1 MKKSVITLG
10 GKRVLLGLLFLF
22 GMLMMES
29 CSSCKRNKRYWSRH
43 RVCSNPVRLA
53 EQNDT
58 IPQYAFDNN
67 TIIMYK

>member
-10 GKRVLLGLLFLF
+10 GRRVLVVLLFLI
-22 GMLMMES
+22 GMMLTES

-43 RVCSNPVRLA
+43 RVCEVST
-53 EQNDT
+53 DT